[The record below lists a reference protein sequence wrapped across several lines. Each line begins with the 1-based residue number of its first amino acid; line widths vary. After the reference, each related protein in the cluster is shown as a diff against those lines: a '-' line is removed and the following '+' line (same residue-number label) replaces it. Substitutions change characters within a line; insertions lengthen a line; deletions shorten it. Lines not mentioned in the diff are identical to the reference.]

1 MGGPAP
7 KPIKKIVR
15 AVKKP
20 IKKITR
26 AVTKPIAPK
35 KYKAAPAK
43 TAAAVDTSATAAA
56 KDTEQFDDT
65 EVETTGVQMQK
76 KKKGKKALKVTS
88 NSAAANVGGSG
99 ASGLNI
105 PTS

>member
-7 KPIKKIVR
+7 KPIKKLVR

-20 IKKITR
+20 LKKITR
-26 AVTKPIAPK
+26 AVSKPK
-35 KYKAAPAK
+35 SYKAAPAK

-56 KDTEQFDDT
+56 KDTEQYDDT

-76 KKKGKKALKVTS
+76 RKKGKKALKVTS

>member
-7 KPIKKIVR
+7 KPIKKLVR

-20 IKKITR
+20 LKKITR
-26 AVTKPIAPK
+26 AVSKPK
-35 KYKAAPAK
+35 SDKAASAK

-56 KDTEQFDDT
+56 KETEQYDDT

-76 KKKGKKALKVTS
+76 RKKGKKALKVTS